1 MYANIRKLFFET
13 SLVKSNFSL
22 TKFLLLTFL
31 LFFSVVNEIIS
42 KSRTPLDNAR
52 GKQSICYQVF
62 DEEILPKINQD
73 GLFEIGIGIAP
84 ISIREITPE
93 NNLAEI
99 DFYLTIEYDIEK
111 NLPNVK
117 CVGNKSS
124 KVWDIFF
131 NPDIEFMT
139 ISGPEYLQGDHWMI
153 ENKKFAFMTRVR
165 GKVELNGNFRYFPF
179 DTLSIKVTVSGEDN
193 SKAVLLKP
201 SIWYH
206 SSLSNFL
213 SEFQGIQIPGWTLSK
228 AFFKKYEPSSSEIEK
243 GYWDELTLHLEIKRE
258 PLTSFM
264 RTTLPLLILYLIT
277 FFSFLLRNNKS
288 GMPAGND
295 KFTETRMS
303 IQVGSLLALFAYSLY
318 IMEVIPETSY
328 LTLGDLGWLTFM
340 VSTLLVIFSEYIPN
354 NLIFYGRN
362 INFKFLSLFM
372 SASLVFV
379 LVVYQTILYLT
390 WD

>member
-1 MYANIRKLFFET
+1 MRLFTFTFKFFKILFFFFLFLDHEVEAT
-13 SLVKSNFSL
+13 SNNPV
-22 TKFLLLTFL
+22 
-31 LFFSVVNEIIS
+31 I
-42 KSRTPLDNAR
+42 DAR
-52 GKQSICYQVF
+52 GDQSICNKSF
-62 DEEILPKINQD
+62 NKEILPKINQD

-84 ISIREITPE
+84 ISIREISPE
-93 NNLAEI
+93 DNLAEI
-99 DFYLTIEYDIEK
+99 DFYLTIEYDIDL

-124 KVWDIFF
+124 NVWDIFF

-153 ENKKFAFMTRVR
+153 ENDKFAYMTRVR
-165 GKVELNGNFRYFPF
+165 GNVELNGNFRFFPF
-179 DTLSIKVTVSGEDN
+179 DTLSIRVTVSGEDN

-201 SIWYH
+201 STWYH

-228 AFFKKYEPSSSEIEK
+228 AFFKKYEPSNLEKKK

-264 RTTLPLLILYLIT
+264 RTTLPLLILYFIT
-277 FFSFLLRNNKS
+277 FFSFLLREKKTD
-288 GMPAGND
+288 MPLGND
-295 KFTETRMS
+295 TFTETRMS

-328 LTLGDLGWLTFM
+328 LTLGDLGWMTFM
-340 VSTLLVIFSEYIPN
+340 FSTLLVIFSEYIPN
-354 NLIFYGRN
+354 RLIVFGK
-362 INFKFLSLFM
+362 ILNFKVFSLFLS
-372 SASLVFV
+372 SSLVFI
-379 LVVYQTILYLT
+379 LIMYQIFLYLN
-390 WD
+390 WE

>member
-1 MYANIRKLFFET
+1 MHLFTNSFYFLAILFLFFFNND
-13 SLVKSNFSL
+13 SAKA
-22 TKFLLLTFL
+22 
-31 LFFSVVNEIIS
+31 IS
-42 KSRTPLDNAR
+42 DNPVIDAR
-52 GKQSICYQVF
+52 GDQSICNESF
-62 DEEILPKINQD
+62 KNEILPKVNQN

-84 ISIREITPE
+84 ISIREISPE
-93 NNLAEI
+93 DNLAEI
-99 DFYLTIEYDIEK
+99 DFYLTIEYDIDI

-124 KVWDIFF
+124 NVWNIFF

-153 ENKKFAFMTRVR
+153 ENNKFAYMTRVR
-165 GKVELNGNFRYFPF
+165 GNVELNGNFRFFPF
-179 DTLSIKVTVSGEDN
+179 DTLSIRVTVSGEDN

-201 SIWYH
+201 SVWYH

-277 FFSFLLRNNKS
+277 FFSFLLREEKT
-288 GMPAGND
+288 GMPLGD
-295 KFTETRMS
+295 DTFTETRMS

-328 LTLGDLGWLTFM
+328 LTLGDLGWMTFM

-354 NLIFYGRN
+354 KLIFLGRSV
-362 INFKFLSLFM
+362 NFKLFSLLV
-372 SASLVFV
+372 SASLVFL
-379 LVVYQTILYLT
+379 LVVCQIVLYLN
-390 WD
+390 WE